1 MGELRIIDI
10 QRMSSEDGPG
20 LRTTAFLKGC
30 PLSCAWCHN
39 PESISPKPQVE
50 WIAARC
56 IGCHI
61 CEGVC
66 PQKGLTLTE
75 NGMQI
80 ARDRCEGCFTC
91 AEACPGGAMNPKG
104 LTYSTEELTRELLK
118 DRAYFGTDGGI
129 TLSGGEALAQPE
141 SIELAAAI
149 RAEGVSV
156 AFDTCGL
163 IAPAV
168 LERALANADI
178 ILYDMKLADPEAH
191 KKYTGVSNDLILKN
205 LDTVCRWAE
214 NGGTLWIRTPIIP
227 GATDS
232 IENIEAIA
240 RILQKKRGIERWE
253 LCAFNN
259 LCRDKYERLG
269 IDWAFRDAP
278 LKTKA
283 EMDALVF
290 AAQAICKDTIFI
302 RATGA
307 FKVE

>member
-1 MGELRIIDI
+1 MAIRIIDI

-75 NGMQI
+75 KGMQI
-80 ARDRCEGCFTC
+80 ARDRCKGCFTC
-91 AEACPGGAMNPKG
+91 ADACPGGAMNPKG
-104 LTYSTEELTRELLK
+104 TLYSVEELTYELLK
-118 DRAYFGTDGGI
+118 DRAYFGADGGV
-129 TLSGGEALAQPE
+129 TLSGGEALAQEE
-141 SIELAAAI
+141 SIALAAAL
-149 RAEGVSV
+149 RAQGISV

-163 IAPAV
+163 VSPDV
-168 LERALANADI
+168 LARGLNEADI
-178 ILYDMKLADPEAH
+178 ILYDLKLADASAH
-191 KKYTGVSNDLILKN
+191 KKFTGVSNERILEN
-205 LDTVCRWAE
+205 FETVCEWA
-214 NGGTLWIRTPIIP
+214 NAKGRLWIRTPIIP
-227 GATDS
+227 NATDS
-232 IENIEAIA
+232 VENIEGIA
-240 RILQKKRGIERWE
+240 RILAGRTCIERWE

-269 IDWAFRDAP
+269 IDWQFKNAP

-283 EMDALVF
+283 EMEKLV
-290 AAQAICKDTIFI
+290 AAARAVCKDSVSVSY
-302 RATGA
+302 TGSLKLEA
-307 FKVE
+307 